1 MFMSSDLHVYILCL
15 YFLTNCY
22 CHCALIFL
30 LFFFLLAF
38 FSLISLFGVLLSS
51 LPVIPFVLSF
61 CFLSLLYF
69 YLFSLFFIYYL
80 FSSALFL
87 YLCQLCTFFF
97 SYSLPSTL
105 LVLLLLNFAFAFCS
119 IPFLSLSHS
128 VSA

>member
-69 YLFSLFFIYYL
+69 YLFSLFSNYL